1 MSLARKVAVIAV
13 TLIGLLAINYVFEHG
28 FGDFQINPYYARII
42 NLIGINITLAVS
54 LNLINGLAGQ
64 FSIGH
69 AGFMAV
75 GGYTATYVTVYHGR
89 QIAATFGS
97 SLADPLGASAA
108 MVPSLLAGATAAAL
122 AGLIVGIPSLR
133 LKGDYLAIVTLGF
146 SEIIRVIILNI
157 PAVGGATGFTDAIP
171 ITNFFWIF
179 AMAIVTIVI
188 TVNIAHSTF
197 GLALFAIRSDEIA
210 AEAMGINTTRH
221 KVLAFVIS
229 AALAGVAGGLSGQLF
244 ANPLSPQNLNF
255 VKSIE
260 VIVMIVLG
268 GIGSITG
275 AVLGATTL
283 TILPEALRTFDQQF
297 PGLRMVIYAL
307 LLILLMIFRPQGLL
321 GRREF
326 SWAWMR
332 PGGRRSWHR
341 ADGPERD
348 HALRRADGGQVA
360 QHERAAVVALWAHRS
375 ERRRQNDGVQRADG
389 RLLSHR
395 RRYRVRWD
403 THREEEA
410 VRDYQAWRGQDV
422 PEHPPVCGHDS
433 PAERDDRPAP
443 ADASD
448 SGGRGHRHRRGTI
461 LKSATRAP
469 ARWSC

>member
-1 MSLARKVAVIAV
+1 MTLVRKLIVVVVALA
-13 TLIGLLAINYVFEHG
+13 GLLVLNALFEHG
-28 FGDFQINPYYARII
+28 FGEFQINPYYARII

-75 GGYTATYVTVYHGR
+75 GGYTATYLTVYHGEQMAGLVGMSPR
-89 QIAATFGS
+89 DPMATWV
-97 SLADPLGASAA
+97 LML
-108 MVPSLLAGATAAAL
+108 PSLLAGALAAAM
-122 AGLIVGIPSLR
+122 AGLLVGVPSLR

-179 AMAIVTIVI
+179 AMAILTIVI
-188 TVNIAHSTF
+188 TRNIATSTF
-197 GLALFAIRSDEIA
+197 GRALFAIRSDEIA
-210 AEAMGINTTRH
+210 AEAMGINTTRY

-244 ANPLSPQNLNF
+244 ANPLNPQNLNF

-260 VIVMIVLG
+260 VVVMIVLG

-321 GRREF
+321 GRREL
-326 SWAWMR
+326 SLAW
-332 PGGRRSWHR
+332 
-341 ADGPERD
+341 
-348 HALRRADGGQVA
+348 LRRP
-360 QHERAAVVALWAHRS
+360 
-375 ERRRQNDGVQRADG
+375 QR
-389 RLLSHR
+389 
-395 RRYRVRWD
+395 
-403 THREEEA
+403 TE
-410 VRDYQAWRGQDV
+410 
-422 PEHPPVCGHDS
+422 
-433 PAERDDRPAP
+433 AP
-443 ADASD
+443 AS
-448 SGGRGHRHRRGTI
+448 
-461 LKSATRAP
+461 
-469 ARWSC
+469 

>member
-1 MSLARKVAVIAV
+1 MRPASKLVLSAA
-13 TLIGLLAINYVFEHG
+13 TIGVLLAVNYVFEHG

-75 GGYTATYVTVYHGR
+75 GGYTATYLTVYYGR
-89 QIAATFGS
+89 QIAAWAGS
-97 SLADPLGASAA
+97 TLADPVGASIV
-108 MVPSLLAGATAAAL
+108 MIPSLAVGALAAAI
-122 AGLIVGIPSLR
+122 AGLLVGIPSLR

-146 SEIIRVIILNI
+146 GEIIRVVILNI

-179 AMAIVTIVI
+179 AVVILTIVI
-188 TVNIAHSTF
+188 TRNIAASTF

-221 KVLAFVIS
+221 KVTAFVVS
-229 AALAGVAGGLSGQLF
+229 ASLAGVAGGLSGQLF
-244 ANPLSPQNLNF
+244 ANPLNPQNLNF

-260 VIVMIVLG
+260 IVVMIVLG

-275 AVLGATTL
+275 AIVGATTL

-307 LLILLMIFRPQGLL
+307 LLILFMIFRPQGLF

-326 SWAWMR
+326 SWTW
-332 PGGRRSWHR
+332 
-341 ADGPERD
+341 
-348 HALRRADGGQVA
+348 LRRRG
-360 QHERAAVVALWAHRS
+360 RA
-375 ERRRQNDGVQRADG
+375 RAKP
-389 RLLSHR
+389 RP
-395 RRYRVRWD
+395 
-403 THREEEA
+403 
-410 VRDYQAWRGQDV
+410 V
-422 PEHPPVCGHDS
+422 P
-433 PAERDDRPAP
+433 
-443 ADASD
+443 
-448 SGGRGHRHRRGTI
+448 
-461 LKSATRAP
+461 
-469 ARWSC
+469 